1 MQIKTEFLVAAL
13 VLSSYHTKTSSV
25 TPRAVS
31 ETDHDHGRSL
41 RQTYSTAHEV
51 GWMESKLATVTEK
64 IIHLK
69 EELSRTQKKIEPTQL
84 KEGKEKLN
92 QIYRRHVQT
101 NSWRCMCA
109 M

>member
-51 GWMESKLATVTEK
+51 GWMESKLAT
-64 IIHLK
+64 
-69 EELSRTQKKIEPTQL
+69 L